1 LQCFT
6 IICYEICSFIECK
19 KEIPEY
25 CKALGLNDEPNSFVE
40 QLKEDL
46 TKTAKE
52 VDQLYPGNK
61 SLIIESSGKMTLK
74 KYSPKNESKSVKEL
88 KDKLFQYIP
97 ERSILEILC
106 NTHHWINWTR
116 HFGPISGSDP
126 KIENAIEKYILL
138 SFSYG
143 CNFGPVQAS
152 KHFNGVIS
160 AHMLSYLNSRHV
172 TIEKL
177 DLALRDIINTYRLL
191 ELPTFWG
198 TGKHAAADGTL
209 IELFRNNIVSEY
221 HIRYGRD
228 GGIMFHLLSDT
239 YIALMGTF
247 IPCGAWEAIYL
258 LDLFIKNK
266 SEIQPDTI
274 HGDTQ
279 EQSGTVFALSYL
291 LGVNLMPRIRNWQDL
306 TFFRP
311 DKSTTYKHID
321 SLFKDTID
329 WDLIKTHWKDIFQV
343 VMSIKQ
349 GKILPSTLLKKLNNK
364 SRKNRL
370 FHVFRELGMAVR
382 TKFLLRYIIDMNMRQ
397 KITAE
402 TNKVESYNG
411 FIDWIRF
418 GGDGIISSN
427 DPVEQEKRA
436 KYAEVVA
443 SAIVLHNTV
452 DMTNAINELLK
463 EGHKI
468 LKSDVEGTSPYITK
482 SIKRFGEYY
491 MDINIIPEPINPEI
505 LLH

>member
-1 LQCFT
+1 
-6 IICYEICSFIECK
+6 
-19 KEIPEY
+19 
-25 CKALGLNDEPNSFVE
+25 
-40 QLKEDL
+40 
-46 TKTAKE
+46 
-52 VDQLYPGNK
+52 
-61 SLIIESSGKMTLK
+61 
-74 KYSPKNESKSVKEL
+74 
-88 KDKLFQYIP
+88 
-97 ERSILEILC
+97 
-106 NTHHWINWTR
+106 
-116 HFGPISGSDP
+116 
-126 KIENAIEKYILL
+126 
-138 SFSYG
+138 
-143 CNFGPVQAS
+143 
-152 KHFNGVIS
+152 
-160 AHMLSYLNSRHV
+160 
-172 TIEKL
+172 
-177 DLALRDIINTYRLL
+177 
-191 ELPTFWG
+191 
-198 TGKHAAADGTL
+198 
-209 IELFRNNIVSEY
+209 
-221 HIRYGRD
+221 
-228 GGIMFHLLSDT
+228 
-239 YIALMGTF
+239 MGTF

-279 EQSGTVFALSYL
+279 GQSGTVFALSYL

-343 VMSIKQ
+343 VISIKQ

-370 FHVFRELGMAVR
+370 FHAFRELGMAVR

-397 KITAE
+397 KITSE

-427 DPVEQEKRA
+427 NPVEQEKRA

-443 SAIVLHNTV
+443 SAIVLHNAV
-452 DMTNAINELLK
+452 DMTNAINKLLK
-463 EGHKI
+463 DGHKI
-468 LKSDVEGTSPYITK
+468 LKSDVEGTSPYITRNLM
-482 SIKRFGEYY
+482 RFGEYNL
-491 MDINIIPEPINPEI
+491 DINNIPEPIQPEI